1 MVTGL
6 ESVRDKNNTEEF
18 GKSLRSSKTKIL
30 VSATLQIMNFR
41 EPRPETKSGEQKGLS
56 QSKWK
61 GEEKRLKTFIYTNI
75 NH

>member
-18 GKSLRSSKTKIL
+18 GKSLRSSKTKML
-30 VSATLQIMNFR
+30 VSATLKIMNFR

-56 QSKWK
+56 QSK
-61 GEEKRLKTFIYTNI
+61 
-75 NH
+75 